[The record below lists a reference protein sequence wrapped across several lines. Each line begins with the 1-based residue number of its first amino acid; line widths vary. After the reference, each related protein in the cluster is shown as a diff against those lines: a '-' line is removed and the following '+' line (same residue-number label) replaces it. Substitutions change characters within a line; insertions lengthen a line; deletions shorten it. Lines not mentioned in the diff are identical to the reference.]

1 MSRTSLVARLGL
13 ATLVGVASTAALAH
27 SKSEVTTPDDGAT
40 VASVETIEI
49 QFDAPMTVTAVSLEG
64 DAGDVA
70 LERESGMEPVEVFRA
85 RPGGVLEAGDYRVK
99 WRGLSADGHP
109 MQGGFGFTVN
119 E

>member
-1 MSRTSLVARLGL
+1 MSRTSPFASLGL
-13 ATLVGVASTAALAH
+13 ALLVACASADALAH
-27 SKSEVTTPDDGAT
+27 SKSELTTPEDGAI
-40 VASVETIEI
+40 VASVEAIEI

-64 DAGDVA
+64 DAGDVV

-85 RPGGVLEAGDYRVK
+85 RPGGVLEAGDYRVE

-109 MQGGFGFTVN
+109 MQGRFGFTIG